1 MAQQKKTASTKKIL
15 AKKTS
20 PKKTAPK
27 KTGSKATVAM
37 KTKKNTA
44 SKKTVARK
52 AAPKKTVAKKAS
64 PMKTISKSSEERAER
79 AARRSLSKE
88 GPAAKRAKVD
98 NSPSD
103 LVNLLPTSAPVLG
116 IFAAS
121 GSRRL
126 PKEVIKCQELFCLSC
141 DVPFLICTYL
151 KVSLEETNKEVLGEV
166 AFKEVSY
173 ELDTL
178 LEASPVSA
186 SVLDIIAASGSR
198 PLPKEALLD
207 VAMGVASKE
216 YMLHQFCIFFHF
228 GLMHQFIAGHS
239 CDL

>member
-1 MAQQKKTASTKKIL
+1 MAPQQKKTASTKKIP

-27 KTGSKATVAM
+27 KTGSKATVTKKM
-37 KTKKNTA
+37 SPKKNTA

-64 PMKTISKSSEERAER
+64 PTKTISKSSEERAER
-79 AARRSLSKE
+79 AARRNLSKE
-88 GPAAKRAKVD
+88 VPAAKRAKVD

-116 IFAAS
+116 IFATS
-121 GSRRL
+121 GSR
-126 PKEVIKCQELFCLSC
+126 Q
-141 DVPFLICTYL
+141 
-151 KVSLEETNKEVLGEV
+151 SLEETNKEVLGEV

-178 LEASPVSA
+178 LPVSA

>member
-1 MAQQKKTASTKKIL
+1 MAPQQKKTASTKKIP

-27 KTGSKATVAM
+27 KTDSNATVTKKM
-37 KTKKNTA
+37 SPKKNTA

-52 AAPKKTVAKKAS
+52 AAPKKTVAKKAL
-64 PMKTISKSSEERAER
+64 PTKTISKSSEERAAR

-116 IFAAS
+116 IFATS
-121 GSRRL
+121 GSR
-126 PKEVIKCQELFCLSC
+126 Q
-141 DVPFLICTYL
+141 
-151 KVSLEETNKEVLGEV
+151 SLEETNKEVLGEV

-216 YMLHQFCIFFHF
+216 YMLHQLCIFFI
-228 GLMHQFIAGHS
+228 L
-239 CDL
+239 D